1 MKTRATAAGIEIR
14 MLSEGFEADA
24 SFGLL
29 LQYPG
34 SSGDIRD
41 HQALVDEARGAG
53 ALVAVATDL
62 LALTLITPPG
72 EWGADIA
79 VGSAQRFGV
88 PLGFGGPH
96 PGFIATKEE
105 HVRGLP
111 GRLVGVSHDTSG
123 RVAYR
128 LALQTREQ
136 HIRREKA
143 TSNVCTAQVLLAVI
157 AGFYG
162 CWHGPLGL
170 KEIAKEV
177 HRLTSLTAASLR
189 SSRI

>member
-1 MKTRATAAGIEIR
+1 M
-14 MLSEGFEADA
+14 
-24 SFGLL
+24 
-29 LQYPG
+29 
-34 SSGDIRD
+34 
-41 HQALVDEARGAG
+41 
-53 ALVAVATDL
+53 
-62 LALTLITPPG
+62 
-72 EWGADIA
+72 
-79 VGSAQRFGV
+79 GSAQRFGV
-88 PLGFGGPH
+88 PLGYGGPH
-96 PGFIATKEE
+96 PGFIATKDE

-189 SSRI
+189 SAGYEVVNGSWFDTITIATPGRAEELMGEALNGGINLGRVDEDHVRIAFDETSTARDRRAAARRFWRQ